1 IDLIDRVV
9 EVEAGASGPRQTES
23 SHERLIAMVPATQR
37 QAVLVRERGQIVR
50 MRRGHHETN
59 QGTAL
64 SGWSEHTHPGQFCQT
79 FHRVFGSRP
88 SCSKIAARPIPSMY
102 SMAAPRPIAPAMFGV
117 PASNRCGAFL
127 NMLFFR
133 V

>member
-1 IDLIDRVV
+1 MGGSTENFDHAIYLIDRVI

-50 MRRGHHETN
+50 MRRVHHETN

-64 SGWSEHTHPGQFCQT
+64 SGWSKHTHPGQFCQT
-79 FHRVFGSRP
+79 LHRVFGQP
-88 SCSKIAARPIPSMY
+88 SVVFKNRRASDSLMY
-102 SMAAPRPIAPAMFGV
+102 SMAAPR
-117 PASNRCGAFL
+117 
-127 NMLFFR
+127 
-133 V
+133 